1 MTGMPVQER
10 RLALQS
16 SPDGAQPILA
26 LGGDMRWTRSAS
38 CSSRSVGVRSVTG
51 SIVPNKQ
58 VMGPRAY
65 RDLLV
70 EQVRSVRGARIG
82 LGCP

>member
-1 MTGMPVQER
+1 
-10 RLALQS
+10 
-16 SPDGAQPILA
+16 
-26 LGGDMRWTRSAS
+26 MRWTRSAS